1 MSAIAEPESQVLSN
15 KKTKKRV
22 RFSYSDE
29 IKAKAVELYNQG
41 VPVVKIS
48 NELKIKAA
56 CAIYTWIR
64 KASEKSNASKSK
76 KKLHPTVSEVISA
89 ITKNR
94 KGEEAYSLASDFG
107 ISANTENRETNNPV
121 ELKFC
126 PCCGTNIKAVM
137 IALQT
142 CQEMR

>member
-1 MSAIAEPESQVLSN
+1 MSIIAEPESQVLSN
-15 KKTKKRV
+15 KKTKKRI
-22 RFSYSDE
+22 RLFYSDE

-41 VPVVKIS
+41 VPVVKIK
-48 NELKIKAA
+48 NELKIKSV
-56 CAIYTWIR
+56 CVIYIWIR
-64 KASEKSNASKSK
+64 KALEKSDAPESK
-76 KKLHPTVSEVISA
+76 KKLHPAVSKVISA
-89 ITKNR
+89 ITKER
-94 KGEEAYSLASDFG
+94 KGGEVYSLASDFG
-107 ISANTENRETNNPV
+107 ISANAEKEETDNSV